1 MTMTDDP
8 NDAIEP
14 VDALAPQI
22 DRNTV
27 RREQRRELFRTPSFL
42 IGLAIALFWLACAI
56 LPGAFTKWSESES
69 VRNSADQVIARQGPQ
84 ADAWFGTDTIGRDVF
99 ARVVYGAD
107 NVLINAP
114 IAAILAIIFGSILGL
129 LMGYYRGWTDEILSR
144 LVEAVLSLPVVLI
157 SLMILVT
164 FGSSRIVLILT
175 IASLFTPV
183 VARTVRSS
191 VMAEAQ
197 LDYVTSAQLRGESGV
212 FIMLREILP
221 NIVNV
226 LVVEFTV
233 RVGYAIFTVA
243 TLAFLGFSAGD
254 ATVADWGKDIA
265 ESYNLIQAGQWWVSV
280 FPALA
285 IASLV
290 IALNLM
296 ADAIDKVYSA

>member
-1 MTMTDDP
+1 MTDDS
-8 NDAIEP
+8 DDV
-14 VDALAPQI
+14 VDASQSVAPQT

-56 LPGAFTKWSESES
+56 VPGAFTKWTENES

-114 IAAILAIIFGSILGL
+114 IAAILAIIFGSMLGL
-129 LMGYYRGWTDEILSR
+129 IMGYYRGWADEVLSR

-157 SLMILVT
+157 SLMILFT

-183 VARTVRSS
+183 VARTVRSA
-191 VMAEAQ
+191 VMAESQ
-197 LDYVTSAQLRGESGV
+197 LDYVTSAKLRGESGL
-212 FIMLREILP
+212 FIMGREILP

-265 ESYNLIQAGQWWVSV
+265 ESYDLIQAGQWWVSI

>member
-1 MTMTDDP
+1 MTMTDDA
-8 NDAIEP
+8 D
-14 VDALAPQI
+14 DALATTDTVAPRT
-22 DRNTV
+22 DRSAV
-27 RREQRRELFRTPSFL
+27 RKEQRRELFTTPSFV

-56 LPGAFTKWSESES
+56 VPGVFTKWTENES

-114 IAAILAIIFGSILGL
+114 IAAILAIIFGSLLGL
-129 LMGYYRGWTDEILSR
+129 VMGYYRGWADEVLSR

-157 SLMILVT
+157 SLMILFT

-183 VARTVRSS
+183 VARTVRSA
-191 VMAEAQ
+191 VMAESQ
-197 LDYVTSAQLRGESGV
+197 LDYVTSAKLRGESGM
-212 FIMLREILP
+212 FIMAREILP

-265 ESYNLIQAGQWWVSV
+265 ESYDLIQAGQWWVSI